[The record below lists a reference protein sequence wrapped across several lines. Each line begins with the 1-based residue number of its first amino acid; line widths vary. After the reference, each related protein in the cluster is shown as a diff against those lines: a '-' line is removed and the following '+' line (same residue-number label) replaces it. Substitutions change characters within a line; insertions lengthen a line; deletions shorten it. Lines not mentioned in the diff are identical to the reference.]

1 MMTTNVAHSQGTMR
15 YIIGLFSVPILCS
28 SGFSPGA
35 RSDVR
40 RVVLNSSGADEGQDP
55 ADDGRL
61 AVAPQPAPLSTWFS
75 KVEDQSED
83 RQQFFWSWRG
93 HDVFLDSF
101 ASPENLDKPT
111 VILAHGFAASS
122 KVPKCHSSCE
132 HFFLI
137 ESPIMRHLTDLML
150 LYA

>member
-1 MMTTNVAHSQGTMR
+1 MR
-15 YIIGLFSVPILCS
+15 YIIGLLSVPILS
-28 SGFSPGA
+28 SGFSARPSRRRPGA
-35 RSDVR
+35 RSGVR
-40 RVVLNSSGADEGQDP
+40 RVVLHSSGADEGQDP
-55 ADDGRL
+55 ADDRRL

-75 KVEDQSED
+75 KVEDQSDD

-122 KVPKCHSSCE
+122 K
-132 HFFLI
+132 
-137 ESPIMRHLTDLML
+137 
-150 LYA
+150 